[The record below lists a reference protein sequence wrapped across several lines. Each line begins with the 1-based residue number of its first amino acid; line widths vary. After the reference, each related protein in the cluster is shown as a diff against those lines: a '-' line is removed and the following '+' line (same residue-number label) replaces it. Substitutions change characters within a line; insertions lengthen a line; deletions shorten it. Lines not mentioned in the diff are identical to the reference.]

1 MTSFSP
7 RQTPGLHVRI
17 PSNISHINNAF
28 YDFAYSDDM
37 QSLSQIPTAEDLE
50 GPGRP
55 RREEW
60 LSASRV
66 NGERSEKSSK
76 QTHPPRKVWRERVGK
91 WAKKVMAP

>member
-1 MTSFSP
+1 MSSISP
-7 RQTPGLHVRI
+7 RQTPLHVRI
-17 PSNISHINNAF
+17 PSNISHTNNAF
-28 YDFAYSDDM
+28 YDFPYSDDT

-66 NGERSEKSSK
+66 NAKRSEKSGK
-76 QTHPPRKVWRERVGK
+76 QTQPVKKVWRQMVGK